1 MVSKSRIIK
10 ANSPGVLPRGK
21 LHTFHVNDVLA
32 EARQTMLSAHE
43 EAARIIEQARQEAE
57 AIREAARQ
65 EGYQAGLAQGTAQGI
80 AQGTERGRQEA
91 LAEATQEFQA
101 QQASL
106 VESCRKLIAEIE
118 AHRAEWVATARQD
131 LIELA
136 MAIARR
142 IVRHVGERDREVV
155 LANLEE
161 AIRLAGRRT
170 DVTIAI
176 NPADAAAA
184 KVFAKSLSD
193 LHEGWEHVT
202 IVQEP
207 EISPGGCR
215 VQWGSGAI
223 DATLETQL
231 ERIEM
236 ALRSA
241 ASADEGT

>member
-1 MVSKSRIIK
+1 MVVSKSRVIK
-10 ANSPGVLPRGK
+10 ATSTAVPQRGG
-21 LHTFHVNDVLA
+21 LHAFHVNDVLA
-32 EARQTMLSAHE
+32 EARQTMLGARE
-43 EAARIIEQARQEAE
+43 EAARIIEQARQEAA

-65 EGYQAGLAQGTAQGI
+65 EGYQAGLAQGVAQGM
-80 AQGTERGRQEA
+80 ERGRQEA
-91 LAEATQEFQA
+91 LAAATQEFQA

-106 VESCRKLIAEIE
+106 IESCRKMVAEID
-118 AHRAEWVATARQD
+118 AHRAEWLATARQD

-142 IVRHVGERDREVV
+142 VVRHVGERDREVV

-170 DVTIAI
+170 DVTIVI
-176 NPADAAAA
+176 NPADAEAA
-184 KVFAKSLSD
+184 KVFAKSLND

-223 DATLETQL
+223 DATLDTQL

-236 ALRSA
+236 ALRS
-241 ASADEGT
+241 SAPTDEGA